1 MLRRLWA
8 RIRDFFDVVT
18 NVQYTS
24 VPVWK
29 PWRDF
34 NPAFFNKS

>member
-1 MLRRLWA
+1 MRHILDLLRTLLAKLRMLLNKDA
-8 RIRDFFDVVT
+8 DVH
-18 NVQYTS
+18 YTS

-34 NPAFFNKS
+34 

>member
-1 MLRRLWA
+1 MLRRLLDIF
-8 RIRDFFDVVT
+8 RRMFDNDLGVL
-18 NVQYTS
+18 YTS

-34 NPAFFNKS
+34 

>member
-1 MLRRLWA
+1 MRH
-8 RIRDFFDVVT
+8 FFDRLKGLLT
-18 NVQYTS
+18 KFRMFLNKNAAVQYTS

-34 NPAFFNKS
+34 